1 MKMISVRSQDPKT
14 IHANLKRLN
23 LIELEDS
30 FTTDL
35 SCRNYFIPL
44 MLSNEGVIVK
54 QVNYFLIDRANQ
66 VRGRN
71 ASNTVRTYAECLYH
85 WLGYL
90 ESKGRAWQQANPRDL
105 ISYRNAMKAEVSTRT
120 KRQLKSSTINLRI
133 TVVLEFYKYLQHW
146 NTVDPVNSEWR
157 NSIASAFEDS
167 NAIIK
172 LRKNFSRPRAMTQDV
187 CTRLIQQLSGAHQLI
202 FIWSLATG
210 IRTSSILSITVENYE
225 NIRLGSDDFIE
236 LTMKGGRMQKVYV
249 PHSLRAETN
258 RYIMT
263 ARVLSAR
270 KDWRKGE
277 HPSPLFINSQGG
289 AVSRNCFY
297 AAFKR
302 ACKKLGVNAHPH
314 QARTTFATFIER
326 KLSSAALNL
335 GFDHIKIIQGLL
347 GHASASTTQQYIED
361 ISGNNI
367 DVLALIDM
375 HAESL
380 RLP

>member
-14 IHANLKRLN
+14 IHANLKRLK
-23 LIELEDS
+23 LTELEES

-35 SCRNYFIPL
+35 RFRNYLIPL

-54 QVNYFLIDRANQ
+54 EVSYFLIDRANQ
-66 VRGRN
+66 VKGRN
-71 ASNTVRTYAECLYH
+71 ASNTVRTYAECLYN

-90 ESKGRAWQQANPRDL
+90 ESKGRVWQQANPRDL
-105 ISYRNAMKAEVSTRT
+105 ISYRNTMKAEVSTRT
-120 KRQLKSSTINLRI
+120 KRQLKSSTINIRI

-146 NTVDPVNSEWR
+146 NSVDSVSSEWS
-157 NSIASAFEDS
+157 NSLAIAFKGS
-167 NAIIK
+167 NTIK
-172 LRKNFSRPRAMTQDV
+172 LRKSFSRPRAMTQDV
-187 CTRLIQQLSGAHQLI
+187 CTRLIQQLSGVHQLI
-202 FIWSLATG
+202 FIWSLTTG

-225 NIRLGSDDFIE
+225 NIRLGNEDFIE
-236 LTMKGGRMQKVYV
+236 LIMKGGRMQKVYV

-258 RYIMT
+258 GYIMS
-263 ARVLSAR
+263 ARVLSA
-270 KDWRKGE
+270 KEDLQKAE
-277 HPSPLFINSQGG
+277 HLSPLFINSLGG
-289 AVSRNCFY
+289 PVSRNCFY